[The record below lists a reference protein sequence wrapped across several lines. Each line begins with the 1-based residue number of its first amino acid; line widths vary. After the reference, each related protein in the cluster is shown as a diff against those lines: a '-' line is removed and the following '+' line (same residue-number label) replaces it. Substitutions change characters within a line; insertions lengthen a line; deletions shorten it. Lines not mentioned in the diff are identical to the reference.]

1 LDRLAIQLAA
11 QCDVMALVFDF
22 QDLQF
27 KDGADD
33 GADRPEYRIAL
44 RRGAAFSGC
53 RPLQLTSAAPGIIT
67 FLFVLILIYD
77 NVAVYTT

>member
-27 KDGADD
+27 KD

>member
-1 LDRLAIQLAA
+1 
-11 QCDVMALVFDF
+11 MALVFDF

-27 KDGADD
+27 KE

-44 RRGAAFSGC
+44 RRDAAFFGSG
-53 RPLQLTSAAPGIIT
+53 PLQLASAAPGIIT

-77 NVAVYTT
+77 NVAVYAT

>member
-1 LDRLAIQLAA
+1 LDRLAIPLAA

-27 KDGADD
+27 KEGADC
-33 GADRPEYRIAL
+33 PEYSIAL
-44 RRGAAFSGC
+44 RRGTAFSCC

-77 NVAVYTT
+77 NVAVYAT